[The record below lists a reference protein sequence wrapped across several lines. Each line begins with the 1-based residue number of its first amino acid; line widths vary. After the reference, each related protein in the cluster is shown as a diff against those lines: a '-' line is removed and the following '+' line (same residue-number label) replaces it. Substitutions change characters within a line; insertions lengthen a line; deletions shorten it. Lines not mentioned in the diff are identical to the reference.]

1 MYTEKRPRKRL
12 KKLTVD
18 ICQQVEFYFSDANLR
33 KDRYLMQ
40 EMSKTE
46 KGYVSLDVLANFNK
60 MKSMTQDRKVI
71 VAAIQQSSLL
81 ELSDDETSVRRKKPL
96 EPPKHDPD
104 DCTVYVENL
113 PKKVNHDWL
122 RKTFSYCG
130 NVVYTSLP
138 RYKSTGDSKGFAFV
152 EFDHPEEAS
161 RACEI
166 LNNPPPDML
175 CSAGQFPKTRG
186 RRRIMPLEFA
196 RGNKKEQTKKEAY
209 EDSKV
214 SLKPG
219 HGVALSR
226 SSEPS
231 KDGSTLSGDGGGGK
245 QKRKIDAG
253 EADGRSE
260 RKLKSIKGD
269 PGDENA
275 KDACLPGTE
284 ARSKITDRQRDVPI
298 DSTKCHSRK
307 ADSAGHTSMENEGTK
322 MGTIKR
328 ETNVTASSEGSRS
341 KQIPDSRR
349 ADKDAEEAEE
359 KRRGQKRRHTDVE
372 KTTTMPGGEE
382 ISVHAK
388 SRKESG
394 EDGEKVTQEQK
405 EKAEKDIEPLKVRQ
419 AEQIAA
425 SRKIMKRKRSLSEG
439 DLFDMRLIPSDSVSR
454 GRKTLAEKALKAD
467 AKELPSKKSSLE
479 EIEKKK
485 RIRRKKTKQLQEEDE
500 SLFLRVISKHE
511 WLELR
516 KEYLALQKECLS
528 TMKQSLRDQSTGK
541 RQSFLENKTREQVP
555 HHQADSQQK
564 EQSAQIKSSELDF
577 VEGTVVKIHCHKSE
591 TTRKEI
597 REYVDKISPVAYIDL
612 PDGESQGYIRFKSAE
627 GPSSVLQGSKT
638 GDLKDLQISMSL
650 IEGDEE
656 KGYWE
661 RLKLDRFNKLN
672 SKEKRKK
679 NRKARGVNKLLQK
692 AEQVTSKAS
701 SHIRFDD

>member
-1 MYTEKRPRKRL
+1 MYSEKRPRKRV

-40 EMSKTE
+40 EISKSE

-71 VAAIQQSSLL
+71 VAAIHQSSLL
-81 ELSDDETSVRRKKPL
+81 ELSDDESSVRRKKPL

-186 RRRIMPLEFA
+186 RRRIVPLEFA
-196 RGNKKEQTKKEAY
+196 RGNKKEQSKKEAY
-209 EDSKV
+209 EDCKV

-219 HGVALSR
+219 HGVALST

-231 KDGSTLSGDGGGGK
+231 KDGSILSGDGGSGK
-245 QKRKIDAG
+245 QKQKRAIDAG

-260 RKLKSIKGD
+260 KKLKSIKGN
-269 PGDENA
+269 PVDESV
-275 KDACLPGTE
+275 KDVCLPETE
-284 ARSKITDRQRDVPI
+284 ARSKIADGQRDVPV
-298 DSTKCHSRK
+298 DGTECHSRK
-307 ADSAGHTSMENEGTK
+307 ADSAGHTSVEKEGAK
-322 MGTIKR
+322 LHTIKS
-328 ETNVTASSEGSRS
+328 ETNATTISGGSRS
-341 KQIPDSRR
+341 RQRLDTTSV
-349 ADKDAEEAEE
+349 DKDAEDAKER
-359 KRRGQKRRHTDVE
+359 RRGQKRRHTDME
-372 KTTTMPGGEE
+372 EATPMPGGGE
-382 ISVHAK
+382 ISVRAK

-394 EDGEKVTQEQK
+394 EDGVKVKQEQN

-425 SRKIMKRKRSLSEG
+425 SRKTMKRKRSLSEG
-439 DLFDMRLIPSDSVSR
+439 DLFDMRLIPSDSESR

-467 AKELPSKKSSLE
+467 GKELSSKKSSLE

-485 RIRRKKTKQLQEEDE
+485 RIRKKKTKLLQEEDE
-500 SLFLRVISKHE
+500 LLFLRVISKHE

-541 RQSFLENKTREQVP
+541 RQSFLENKSREQVP

-627 GPSSVLQGSKT
+627 GPSSVLQGAKT
-638 GDLKDLQISMSL
+638 GDLKDLHISLSL
-650 IEGDEE
+650 VEGDEE
-656 KGYWE
+656 KEYWE

-679 NRKARGVNKLLQK
+679 NRKARGVNKL
-692 AEQVTSKAS
+692 
-701 SHIRFDD
+701 